1 MRDTTLCVVGL
12 LFTLSSKVIWAEENP
27 GLGTIEKMSKQS
39 MITKLAKLR
48 ENLGPLN
55 FKAPPP
61 ATQAEA
67 AYFDFY
73 GLNTR
78 QHEHYFGT
86 FSSGNYVLAAHV
98 YRPKISHGT
107 VVLMHGFL
115 DHVGTLSSTIQ
126 HLLSQGFAVAAY
138 DQPGHGLSSGP
149 RASIDDFTDYAS
161 IFDDFLR
168 IVDTHMPPPY
178 HSVAHSTGAAVV
190 ADHLLTHKDGD
201 LDQIILVA
209 PLVRSAYWHLSTFFT
224 PLADVFTD
232 DVPRIFQD
240 NSSDEQFLEFVRQDP
255 LQPRQTS
262 LIWFNA
268 LVDWNERIQSYPPN
282 PRPLT
287 IIQGNGDTI
296 VDWEYNLEFLVTKFP
311 NARTVIIDEGQHQLL
326 NEGQILRAKVLQIVD
341 DALATPLNPS
351 PHATQ
356 NTAKHLKQ

>member
-1 MRDTTLCVVGL
+1 MEQSPLNVLSQHMRHYILCVLALCFALCPGAL
-12 LFTLSSKVIWAEENP
+12 WAEEKS
-27 GLGTIEKMSKQS
+27 GSGTIEQMSKPS
-39 MITKLAKLR
+39 IEITLAKLR
-48 ENLGPLN
+48 DNLGPLN
-55 FKAPPP
+55 FNTPAP

-73 GLNTR
+73 GFNVG

-86 FSSGNYVLAAHV
+86 FSSGNYVLAAHIF
-98 YRPKISHGT
+98 RPKISRGT

-126 HLLSQGFAVAAY
+126 HLLQQGFAVAAY

-178 HSVAHSTGAAVV
+178 HSVAHSTGAAIV
-190 ADHLLTHKDGD
+190 ADHLLTHEDGE
-201 LDQIILVA
+201 LEQVILVA
-209 PLVRSAYWHLSTFFT
+209 PLVRSAFWHLSAFFT
-224 PLADVFTD
+224 PVADIFTD

-255 LQPRQTS
+255 LQPKRTS
-262 LIWFNA
+262 LTWFNA

-282 PRPLT
+282 PRHLV

-311 NARTVIIDEGQHQLL
+311 NAQVELIDNGNHQLL
-326 NEGQILRAKVLQIVD
+326 NEGPTLRAKVYEVID
-341 DALATPLNPS
+341 EALAAPWNP
-351 PHATQ
+351 
-356 NTAKHLKQ
+356 